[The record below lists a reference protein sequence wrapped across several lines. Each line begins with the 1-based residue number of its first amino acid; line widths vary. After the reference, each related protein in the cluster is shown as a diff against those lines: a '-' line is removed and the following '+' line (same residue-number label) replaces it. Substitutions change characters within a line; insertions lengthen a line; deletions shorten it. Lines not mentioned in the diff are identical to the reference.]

1 MNCFLVLANEHLS
14 TSRKDC
20 DRFKALIHKDP
31 AFFSKRS
38 LILSNA
44 SSSAAKEAWPG
55 QLAKERE
62 KANEVKD
69 GVTALREEIK
79 DKSVEEVKVSELSN
93 QIISEIFNH
102 IITVCKAAATAPA
115 KAK

>member
-20 DRFKALIHKDP
+20 DRFKALNQKDP

-38 LILSNA
+38 LLLSNA
-44 SSSAAKEAWPG
+44 SPAAAKEAWPG

-62 KANEVKD
+62 KANEAKD
-69 GVTALREEIK
+69 GVTALREETTKKDIK
-79 DKSVEEVKVSELSN
+79 EV
-93 QIISEIFNH
+93 
-102 IITVCKAAATAPA
+102 
-115 KAK
+115 